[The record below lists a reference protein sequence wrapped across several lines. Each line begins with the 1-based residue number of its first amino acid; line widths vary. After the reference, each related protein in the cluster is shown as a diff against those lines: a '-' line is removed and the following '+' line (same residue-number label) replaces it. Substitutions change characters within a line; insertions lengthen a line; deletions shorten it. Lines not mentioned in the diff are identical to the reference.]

1 MYNQFIDFFFALCL
15 ASSISISKL
24 GKETPPPSDE
34 KQNWWTDESKC
45 IFTYCHY
52 ILNFMNLLD
61 GNDLDFVSHIFDSM
75 SNDEHE
81 KLEKHNLISTRK
93 AAPTPP
99 VVNTNKDDNSIRRK
113 PPPPVNL
120 AKKQIAL
127 EKYNKKLAD
136 ESSPK

>member
-1 MYNQFIDFFFALCL
+1 
-15 ASSISISKL
+15 
-24 GKETPPPSDE
+24 
-34 KQNWWTDESKC
+34 
-45 IFTYCHY
+45 
-52 ILNFMNLLD
+52 MNLLD

-81 KLEKHNLISTRK
+81 KLEKHSLISTRE

-99 VVNTNKDDNSIRRK
+99 VVNTNKDDNNIRK
-113 PPPPVNL
+113 KAPPPVNL